1 MLVVVGSIA
10 SGVGAAPIG
19 WDPVY
24 GFASTSSCL
33 LEEPDLNILVF
44 FFFWSWFFYGFDQ
57 KFQPGLSNLRS
68 VKLVLSRNREKNVAL

>member
-33 LEEPDLNILVF
+33 LEEPDLNILF
-44 FFFWSWFFYGFDQ
+44 FFFFFGLGFSMV
-57 KFQPGLSNLRS
+57 LTRNSNL
-68 VKLVLSRNREKNVAL
+68 VLATCVQ